1 MDIDKIQQL
10 IQILKEHNLAQLEVK
25 QDAFSICIKQFPP
38 NAPIVSSTASTHP
51 ATVSTIVDET
61 IQMQNVAHNVHVVRS
76 PMVGTVYLA
85 PNPTAPLFV
94 TVGQHVNE
102 GDTLCIVE
110 AMKTMNQI
118 QSDKSGVVQSCLVE
132 NAMPVEFD
140 QPLFVIE

>member
-10 IQILKEHNLAQLEVK
+10 IQILKEQNLAHLEIK
-25 QDAFSICIKQFPP
+25 QGAFSICIKQFPP
-38 NAPIVSSTASTHP
+38 NAPIVSSAASTHL
-51 ATVSTIVDET
+51 AAVSTVSDEIVPT
-61 IQMQNVAHNVHVVRS
+61 QNVHFVRS

-85 PNPTAPLFV
+85 PNPNASPFV

-118 QSDKSGVVQSCLVE
+118 HSDKSGIVQSCLVE